1 MRITA
6 MGSFT
11 PAPGHA
17 VSWQPTTACAA
28 AAGHAP
34 AHNGP
39 LTFLVENHIR
49 GCAAARDAGAPHRAY
64 LGSGTEID
72 GDLDEDRMTRALNA
86 FVRRHCALRTWFQ
99 TDGPRVA
106 ARVVDAVDVSF
117 TAHDAGPVATA
128 DHFQR
133 HIADRFGTEALSTSF
148 PGFAFGAIRRPGS
161 FTVFFGCDHA
171 LSDGASQA
179 LALTE
184 IVGIYTA
191 LGAAPASADD
201 THADH
206 TDATGTPCTTRS
218 ADETAGY
225 LDYART
231 EATRTGHHLSG
242 SAEMS
247 MWTDI
252 FGRNELALPS
262 FPLDLGLAP
271 GETAPVTPVE
281 ITILTGD
288 DVDRFE
294 SACRAAGSRFLAGIY
309 AALAITDAELAGRT
323 DYYGMTVFNT
333 RMAAPRFAS
342 AQGWFGSFAPVEFPI
357 TGARTF
363 TELLCAADAGYRQA
377 KPLAAVPVQ
386 AAFAALV
393 AAGAAPSALASTPN
407 LLSYIDFR
415 KFPAAGTDAYERGII
430 FTGEGRTA
438 NASLWINRDHRR
450 LYLGSQTPGTPYA
463 QQQVLR
469 YFTHLCAVMRAVAR
483 EGDYTLESPVAA
495 VA

>member
-11 PAPGHA
+11 PAPGRA
-17 VSWQPTTACAA
+17 VSWLPTGACAA
-28 AAGHAP
+28 AAGRAP
-34 AHNGP
+34 AHPGP

-49 GCAAARDAGAPHRAY
+49 GCAAARDAGTPHRAY

-72 GDLDEDRMTRALNA
+72 GDLDEDRMTRALNS
-86 FVRRHCALRTWFQ
+86 FVRRHSALRTWFD
-99 TDGPRVA
+99 TDGQRIS
-106 ARVVDAVDVSF
+106 ARVVDAADVSF
-117 TAHDAGPVATA
+117 TAHDAGPVTTA
-128 DHFQR
+128 EQFQQ
-133 HIADRFGTEALSTSF
+133 HIGDRFGDEAISTSY
-148 PGFAFGAIRRPGS
+148 PGFAFGAIRRPGG

-184 IVGIYTA
+184 IIDIYIA
-191 LGAAPASADD
+191 LGESGPVDD
-201 THADH
+201 PGD
-206 TDATGTPCTTRS
+206 G
-218 ADETAGY
+218 AGY

-231 EATRTGHHLSG
+231 EAALVEHHLAGSG
-242 SAEMS
+242 ELTT
-247 MWTDI
+247 WTEV
-252 FGRNELALPS
+252 FARNDLALPG

-271 GETAPVTPVE
+271 GESAPVTPVE

-288 DVDRFE
+288 DIDRFE
-294 SACRAAGSRFLAGIY
+294 SSCRAAGSRILSGIY

-333 RMAAPRFAS
+333 RMAAPQFAC

-357 TGARTF
+357 AGARTF
-363 TELLCAADAGYRQA
+363 TELLGAADAGYRQA

-393 AAGAAPSALASTPN
+393 AAGAAPAALATTPN
-407 LLSYIDFR
+407 MLSYIDFR
-415 KFPAAGTDAYERGII
+415 RFPAAGTDAYERGII

-463 QQQVLR
+463 RRQVLR
-469 YFTHLCAVMRAVAR
+469 YFRHLCAVIRAVAR
-483 EGDYTLESPVAA
+483 DGDYRLEPPAAAEVA
-495 VA
+495 

>member
-17 VSWQPTTACAA
+17 VSWLPTAATTA
-28 AAGHAP
+28 AAGDAP
-34 AHNGP
+34 THTGP
-39 LTFLVENHIR
+39 LTFLVENHVR
-49 GCAAARDAGAPHRAY
+49 GCAAARDRGAPHRAY

-72 GDLDEDRMTRALNA
+72 GDLDEGRMTQALNS
-86 FVRRHCALRTWFQ
+86 FVRGHSALRTWFE

-117 TAHDAGPVATA
+117 TAHDAGPVAT
-128 DHFQR
+128 DEQFQR
-133 HIADRFGTEALSTSF
+133 HIADRFGAEAISTSF

-184 IVGIYTA
+184 IIDIYTA
-191 LGAAPASADD
+191 LGDPAKSSGDAPRTGALPAAETCGD
-201 THADH
+201 TQ
-206 TDATGTPCTTRS
+206 
-218 ADETAGY
+218 GY
-225 LDYART
+225 LDYARA
-231 EATRTGHHLSG
+231 ESALVDHHLSG
-242 SAEMS
+242 S
-247 MWTDI
+247 D
-252 FGRNELALPS
+252 ELATWTEIFARNNLELPGFS
-262 FPLDLGLAP
+262 LDLGLAP

-294 SACRAAGSRFLAGIY
+294 SACRDAGSRFLTGIY
-309 AALAITDAELAGRT
+309 AALAATDAELAGRT

-333 RMAAPRFAS
+333 RMAAPQFAS
-342 AQGWFGSFAPVEFPI
+342 AQGWFGSFAPVAFAI
-357 TGARTF
+357 AGTRTF
-363 TELLCAADAGYRQA
+363 TELLGAADAGYQQA
-377 KPLAAVPVQ
+377 KLLAAVPVQ
-386 AAFAALV
+386 AALGALV
-393 AAGAAPSALASTPN
+393 AAGASPAALASTPN

-415 KFPAAGTDAYERGII
+415 RFPAAGSDPYERGII

-463 QQQVLR
+463 QHQVLR
-469 YFTHLCAVMRAVAR
+469 YFAHLCTVIRSVAR
-483 EGDYTLESPVAA
+483 DGDYTLSSPVEA